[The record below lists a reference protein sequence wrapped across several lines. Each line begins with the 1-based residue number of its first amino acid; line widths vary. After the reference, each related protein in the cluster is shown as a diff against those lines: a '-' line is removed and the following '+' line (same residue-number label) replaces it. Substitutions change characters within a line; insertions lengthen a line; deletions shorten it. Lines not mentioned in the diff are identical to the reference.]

1 MKIVI
6 IWWTWVFWQFW
17 KKYFEE
23 KWFEVIISSRSTT
36 IKPEEAVILWD
47 VIIFSVSI
55 RNTVKI
61 IRDLLPYI
69 PANKL
74 IMDFTGIKLK
84 ASEELAKYTLWE
96 VVATHPMFGPWATS
110 LENQNIA
117 FDPIKAWVK
126 WEKIYNLLKQDGAN
140 MINMSS
146 KKHDEL
152 VSIVQS
158 AVHFVNLLLGHILK
172 KKWIDMG
179 QILDIWT
186 PISRIQML
194 ILARF
199 LNQNASL
206 YTDMQLHNDYYKES
220 ILPEIKNYVDF
231 LEGIINS
238 GNVESFEK
246 EFNDVKDHMWKSF
259 LDKALSTTN
268 IIDKEVRKFLKE

>member
-6 IWWTWVFWQFW
+6 IGWTWVFWQFW
-17 KKYFEE
+17 KRYFEE

-36 IKPEEAVILWD
+36 IKPQEAVTLWD

-55 RNTVKI
+55 RNTVKT
-61 IRDLLPYI
+61 IRELLPYI
-69 PANKL
+69 PENKL
-74 IMDFTGIKLK
+74 IMDFTWIKLK
-84 ASEELAKYTLWE
+84 ASEEMSKYTLWE
-96 VVATHPMFGPWATS
+96 VVATHPMFGPWVKN

-117 FDPIKAWVK
+117 FDPIKPWKK
-126 WEKIYNLLKQDGAN
+126 WEEIYNLFKQDGAN

-158 AVHFVNLLLGHILK
+158 AVHFVNLLLWHILK

-206 YTDMQLHNDYYKES
+206 YTDMQIHNDYYKES
-220 ILPEIKNYVDF
+220 ILPEIKDYVDF
-231 LEGIINS
+231 LEDIINS
-238 GNVESFEK
+238 WDIESFEK
-246 EFNDVKDHMWKSF
+246 EFNDVKNHMWKDF
-259 LDKALSTTN
+259 LDKALSTTS
-268 IIDKEVRKFLKE
+268 IIDKEVRDFLKE